1 MKIDAI
7 LYKLIRLQGWGPSC
21 KGFLW
26 WSESWIRQWR
36 GMELWIDEALWSLLP
51 HHRHVITIPLSSFR
65 SKTDQLF
72 YLKLEIL
79 SSLNHVRL
87 GRVLRKMLGMRV
99 IRILSSK
106 IEWICLEK
114 TSDNKSSGASGKSN
128 SYWELELWVMVTCR
142 LPGNYCIKLYMY
154 VNELWNVGSGEG

>member
-1 MKIDAI
+1 M
-7 LYKLIRLQGWGPSC
+7 
-21 KGFLW
+21 W
-26 WSESWIRQWR
+26 WSESWIRQWT

-51 HHRHVITIPLSSFR
+51 HHRHVITIPLSSFW
-65 SKTDQLF
+65 SKSDQFF

-79 SSLNHVRL
+79 LSLNHVRL
-87 GRVLRKMLGMRV
+87 GRVLRKMLGMGV
-99 IRILSSK
+99 ILSSK
-106 IEWICLEK
+106 TEWIRLERGPPITNPALHLGNRTQK
-114 TSDNKSSGASGKSN
+114 LPYTVWMLLSL